1 MGERF
6 DMLRIINAAGV
17 WLILYLCVAT
27 PLWPQEKKD
36 GGSSAEAVKPS
47 GSVHGRMQAHPGGP
61 LEEVDVDVYAAPVN
75 LPTADAKAVHLQDED
90 LVLGVVVSGKAMAYP
105 IRYLANYEVI
115 DDRVGKIPV
124 APTW

>member
-1 MGERF
+1 MQK
-6 DMLRIINAAGV
+6 IAGV
-17 WLILYLCVAT
+17 FWLGLIVFLLGAAPSVA
-27 PLWPQEKKD
+27 QEKSD
-36 GGSSAEAVKPS
+36 PGSSDAEAKPS
-47 GSVHGRMQAHPGGP
+47 GSVHGLMQARPGGP
-61 LEEVDVDVYAAPVN
+61 LEEVDVDVYAAPVS
-75 LPTADAKAVHLQDED
+75 LPSAEAGAVELQDDD